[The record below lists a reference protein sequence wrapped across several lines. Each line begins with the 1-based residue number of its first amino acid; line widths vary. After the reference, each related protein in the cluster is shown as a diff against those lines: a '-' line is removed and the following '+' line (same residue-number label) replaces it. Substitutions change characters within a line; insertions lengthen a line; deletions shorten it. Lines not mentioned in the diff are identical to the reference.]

1 MSFWISFE
9 RNPLYFVC
17 KNFRITK
24 LSFKCFKEVSA
35 IYFLPTF
42 IKSFSNRRMEE
53 WKVCLRLSDLKNP
66 FFSFY
71 KWILKPF
78 TIFLITSQYNNLEKQ
93 KLQWSSRLPDASRW
107 IFLKVNGL
115 EFSFS
120 AIDAGVFTKLLKWV
134 VVNLMDI
141 MNHEDSQGK
150 GPGLSSHFKNS
161 QMKPRTFSRIFAGIH
176 ER

>member
-24 LSFKCFKEVSA
+24 LFFECFKEVSA

-42 IKSFSNRRMEE
+42 IKSFSNRRMKGMSAPERFE
-53 WKVCLRLSDLKNP
+53 KS
-66 FFSFY
+66 FFLSFY

-141 MNHEDSQGK
+141 MNHEDRQGK

>member
-1 MSFWISFE
+1 MKEIHCTLFVKTSESQNFLLNVLKKFLLSISF
-9 RNPLYFVC
+9 LHLL
-17 KNFRITK
+17 K
-24 LSFKCFKEVSA
+24 VSP
-35 IYFLPTF
+35 I
-42 IKSFSNRRMEE
+42 EE